1 MCLARFKVGIYG
13 IYALYY
19 FGIAKINDNVNIY
32 ILYVETYTTNMLKRE
47 VTMDILSLQAMIP
60 EENILVDVTINSLIS
75 WHCTGQ
81 S

>member
-1 MCLARFKVGIYG
+1 M
-13 IYALYY
+13 
-19 FGIAKINDNVNIY
+19 
-32 ILYVETYTTNMLKRE
+32 YVETYTTNMLKRE